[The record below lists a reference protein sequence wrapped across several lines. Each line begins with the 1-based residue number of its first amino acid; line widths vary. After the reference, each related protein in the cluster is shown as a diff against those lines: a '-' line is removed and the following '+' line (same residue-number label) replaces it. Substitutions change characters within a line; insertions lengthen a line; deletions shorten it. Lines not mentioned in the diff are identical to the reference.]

1 MGRLSDRHVGCMSIG
16 LERTLVAASKDAHMP
31 GRGVAAKARLLLWGS
46 SRQRWDKMKAQTRGV
61 QQGTGIKYIP
71 QPETKYKEVSDKLEE
86 FQMKIKKLFVNS
98 QKAYCVILKCTPPS
112 RQHYKMDSWLNPP
125 RKKNKLL
132 VYLTDGDT
140 GYEIGLCFSL
150 QILFLT

>member
-1 MGRLSDRHVGCMSIG
+1 MPRAKTSTCLAEGSLRRHMARPVGQLQTSVG
-16 LERTLVAASKDAHMP
+16 GDES
-31 GRGVAAKARLLLWGS
+31 
-46 SRQRWDKMKAQTRGV
+46 QTRGV
-61 QQGTGIKYIP
+61 QQGKGFKYIP
-71 QPETKYKEVSDKLEE
+71 QPETKYKEVSDKLGE
-86 FQMKIKKLFVNS
+86 FQIKIKKLFVNS

-112 RQHYKMDSWLNPP
+112 RQQQKMDSWLNPS

-140 GYEIGLCFSL
+140 GYEIGLCFSF

>member
-1 MGRLSDRHVGCMSIG
+1 
-16 LERTLVAASKDAHMP
+16 
-31 GRGVAAKARLLLWGS
+31 
-46 SRQRWDKMKAQTRGV
+46 MKAQTRGV
-61 QQGTGIKYIP
+61 QQGKGFKYIP
-71 QPETKYKEVSDKLEE
+71 QPETKYKEVSDKLGE
-86 FQMKIKKLFVNS
+86 FHMKTKKLFVNS

-112 RQHYKMDSWLNPP
+112 RQHYKMDSWLNPS